1 MLRDDLVT
9 LRGWGAR
16 RWWAAAAGAA
26 STVLFIGLPTV
37 LIPNPVFGREI
48 DTTWWAWPVLLVTA
62 VLGGLV
68 MATYVRQR
76 GRVAEDET
84 GSRRG
89 LAGGLLAFF
98 AVGCPVCNK
107 LVLLLLGYAGALQWF
122 APVQPL
128 LAVLAVGALL
138 WALHA
143 RLAGERACPVRP
155 QARETI
161 EVGSPGA

>member
-1 MLRDDLVT
+1 MLAEDLAT
-9 LRGWGAR
+9 LRAWGAR
-16 RWWAAAAGAA
+16 RWWAAAAGAVA
-26 STVLFIGLPTV
+26 TVLLVGLPTV

-48 DTTWWAWPVLLVTA
+48 EVTWWAWPVLVVTA

-68 MATYVRQR
+68 MATYVRDR

-107 LVLLLLGYAGALQWF
+107 LVLVLLGYAGALQWF

-128 LAVLAVGALL
+128 LAALAVAALL

-143 RLAGERACPVRP
+143 RLAGERACPVRSP
-155 QARETI
+155 TPELSGA
-161 EVGSPGA
+161 GSPHA